1 MSDKRSSNQP
11 KMSIKNK
18 SDSSRIRPVAQLNS
32 RKKKPVKKFTVI
44 VATDVP
50 NYGKVDVE
58 ATSAAEAERI
68 VAESFESEGFES
80 PYWGAANGFRPD
92 WSNGQDLRT
101 VSTAS

>member
-1 MSDKRSSNQP
+1 M
-11 KMSIKNK
+11 KNE
-18 SDSSRIRPVAQLNS
+18 SDSSRIRPSTQRKS
-32 RKKKPVKKFTVI
+32 RKGKTKKKFTVI

-80 PYWGAANGFRPD
+80 PYWGAANG
-92 WSNGQDLRT
+92 LR
-101 VSTAS
+101 VV

>member
-1 MSDKRSSNQP
+1 MNMK
-11 KMSIKNK
+11 KE
-18 SDSSRIRPVAQLNS
+18 SDSSRIRPSAQRKS
-32 RKKKPVKKFTVI
+32 RKGKTKKKFTVI

-80 PYWGAANGFRPD
+80 PYWGAANGFRLD
-92 WSNGQDLRT
+92 WSNCQDLRT
-101 VSTAS
+101 VCTAS